1 MSVSWLK
8 RSGIQRGDGVAN
20 DEWHDTVSSVPPE
33 PEVEVRNDKAT
44 PVISEER
51 GIPSVN
57 RSGFRSRALPFSL
70 AALALAVIGVV
81 WLVPSPKPVIAP
93 AKDDPRATKNERFDE
108 NRPTAVLTPSTPP
121 LPPAA
126 PAGPMAALK
135 PDAPA
140 PLAIPNAPI
149 KIVPAPDP
157 RATPAP
163 VAPKTATAAPPTP
176 LELRQQSKAL
186 IIGAEDKAAPTTIG
200 AAPTASANGLGP
212 ARLQPAALRMG
223 VGGGGGES
231 DGTSSI
237 ATMTAPTAV
246 SDSGASTGG
255 SAGATAAP
263 PGRDALGDALRP
275 TLVSGTSASKL
286 ADRTF
291 MMTQG
296 NLLDCSLDVAISS
309 AVPGMTKCTLTR
321 SVYGDDR
328 KVVLLE
334 RGTEL
339 TGQYQGG
346 MQQGQKRLFIL
357 WVRAK
362 TPSGV
367 VITLSSPGTDSLG
380 RSGVDGFVDT
390 HFWERF
396 GAGLLL
402 SVIDDVFQIG
412 LAKVQNGSGGNTT
425 IVLPQNTAQT
435 TKSAAAIAV
444 ESDVHIPPTLDKNQG
459 EHVSIFVAR
468 DLDFRTVYALR
479 PVVAGQ

>member
-8 RSGIQRGDGVAN
+8 RSGIKRDDSVAN
-20 DEWHDTVSSVPPE
+20 DEWNETVSSIPPE
-33 PEVEVRNDKAT
+33 AEVKNDRAT
-44 PVISEER
+44 PVVNEER

-57 RSGFRSRALPFSL
+57 RTGFRSRALPFSMAAIVL
-70 AALALAVIGVV
+70 AAIGVV
-81 WLVPSPKPVIAP
+81 WLVPSPKTVAPP

-108 NRPTAVLTPSTPP
+108 NRPTAVLAPSTPP
-121 LPPAA
+121 LPPAPPTK
-126 PAGPMAALK
+126 PADALT
-135 PDAPA
+135 PDLPT
-140 PLAIPNAPI
+140 PLATPTMPI

-157 RATPAP
+157 RAAPAA
-163 VAPKTATAAPPTP
+163 APPRAATATPPTP

-186 IIGAEDKAAPTTIG
+186 IIGAADRAAPTTIG
-200 AAPTASANGLGP
+200 ASTSNSSAQGP
-212 ARLQPAALRMG
+212 ARLQPTALRMG
-223 VGGGGGES
+223 GGAGDGG
-231 DGTSSI
+231 DDATTSAAS
-237 ATMTAPTAV
+237 TTAPTSV
-246 SDSGASTGG
+246 SQATGN
-255 SAGATAAP
+255 SAGAGISGNASPA
-263 PGRDALGDALRP
+263 RDGLADALRP
-275 TLVSGTSASKL
+275 TLVSGTSAGKL

-321 SVYGDDR
+321 SIYGDDR

-380 RSGVDGFVDT
+380 RGGVDGFIDT

-402 SVIDDVFQIG
+402 SVIDDVFQI
-412 LAKVQNGSGGNTT
+412 AASKANGSGNTT
-425 IVLPQNTAQT
+425 IVLPQNTSQT

-444 ESDVHIPPTLDKNQG
+444 ENDVRIPPTLEKNQG

-479 PVVAGQ
+479 PVDAGQ

>member
-8 RSGIQRGDGVAN
+8 RSGIQRGEGVAN
-20 DEWHDTVSSVPPE
+20 DEWHDTVSSIPPE
-33 PEVEVRNDKAT
+33 TEAEIKNDKAT

-57 RSGFRSRALPFSL
+57 RSGFRSRALPFSIGALVL
-70 AALALAVIGVV
+70 AAVGVV
-81 WLVPSPKPVIAP
+81 WLVPSPKTVAP
-93 AKDDPRATKNERFDE
+93 AAKDDPKATKNERFDE
-108 NRPTAVLTPSTPP
+108 NRPTAVLTPASPP
-121 LPPAA
+121 LPPTPPVSPVAS
-126 PAGPMAALK
+126 LK
-135 PDAPA
+135 PDLPT
-140 PLAIPNAPI
+140 PLATPNAPI
-149 KIVPAPDP
+149 RIIPAPDA
-157 RATPAP
+157 RSAPAAVP
-163 VAPKTATAAPPTP
+163 PKAATAAPPTP

-186 IIGAEDKAAPTTIG
+186 IIGAEDKAAPTTI
-200 AAPTASANGLGP
+200 AAPAPRGNPSNGLGL
-212 ARLQPAALRMG
+212 ARLQPTAMQMG
-223 VGGGGGES
+223 GGDGGGE
-231 DGTSSI
+231 GTSSI
-237 ATMTAPTAV
+237 ATTTAPTAV
-246 SDSGASTGG
+246 SQSGASAGG
-255 SAGATAAP
+255 SNAAP
-263 PGRDALGDALRP
+263 PAHDALGDALRP
-275 TLVSGTSASKL
+275 TLVSGTSAGKL

-362 TPSGV
+362 TPAGV

-396 GAGLLL
+396 GAALLL
-402 SVIDDVFQIG
+402 SVIDDAFQFG
-412 LAKVQNGSGGNTT
+412 LAKAQNNGSGGNTT
-425 IVLPQNTAQT
+425 IVLPQSTTQT

-444 ESDVHIPPTLDKNQG
+444 ENDVHIPPTLDKNQG

-468 DLDFRTVYALR
+468 DLDFRSVYALR
-479 PVVAGQ
+479 PVDAGQ

>member
-8 RSGIQRGDGVAN
+8 RSGIQRGEGVAN

-33 PEVEVRNDKAT
+33 PEVEVTNDKAT
-44 PVISEER
+44 PVVGEER

-57 RSGFRSRALPFSL
+57 RSGFRSRALPFSI
-70 AALALAVIGVV
+70 AALALAAIGVV
-81 WLVPSPKPVIAP
+81 WLVPSPKTVVLP

-108 NRPTAVLTPSTPP
+108 NRPTAVLAPSTPP
-121 LPPAA
+121 LPPKA
-126 PAGPMAALK
+126 PAGPVAALK
-135 PDAPA
+135 PD
-140 PLAIPNAPI
+140 L
-149 KIVPAPDP
+149 
-157 RATPAP
+157 
-163 VAPKTATAAPPTP
+163 PTP

-200 AAPTASANGLGP
+200 APLSGANGLGP
-212 ARLQPAALRMG
+212 ARLQPTALRMG
-223 VGGGGGES
+223 GGGGDSEGS
-231 DGTSSI
+231 SSI
-237 ATMTAPTAV
+237 ATMTTPTAV
-246 SDSGASTGG
+246 SQASASAGG
-255 SAGATAAP
+255 SNGSNAAP
-263 PGRDALGDALRP
+263 PARDALGDALRP
-275 TLVSGTSASKL
+275 TLVSGTSAGKL

-309 AVPGMTKCTLTR
+309 SVPGMTKCTLTR

-380 RSGVDGFVDT
+380 RGGVDGFVDT

-402 SVIDDVFQIG
+402 SVIDDVFQLG

-444 ESDVHIPPTLDKNQG
+444 ESDVHIPPTLEKNQG

-479 PVVAGQ
+479 PVDAGQ

>member
-8 RSGIQRGDGVAN
+8 RSGIQRDDVAN
-20 DEWHDTVSSVPPE
+20 DNLNDPVGSIPPE
-33 PEVEVRNDKAT
+33 TEVRNDKAT
-44 PVISEER
+44 PVVGDER
-51 GIPSVN
+51 GISSVN
-57 RSGFRSRALPFSL
+57 RSGFRSRALPVSMAALVL
-70 AALALAVIGVV
+70 AAVGVV
-81 WLVPSPKPVIAP
+81 WLIPGPKAVLTA
-93 AKDDPRATKNERFDE
+93 AKDDPKSSKNERFDE
-108 NRPTAVLTPSTPP
+108 NRPTAVLIPSAPPAPATPP
-121 LPPAA
+121 AQA
-126 PAGPMAALK
+126 VSVT
-135 PDAPA
+135 PDPPA
-140 PLAIPNAPI
+140 PLATPATPI
-149 KIVPAPDP
+149 RIVPAPDP
-157 RATPAP
+157 KAAPSPAP
-163 VAPKTATAAPPTP
+163 RTSTLPPTP
-176 LELRQQSKAL
+176 LELRQQSKTL
-186 IIGAEDKAAPTTIG
+186 IVGQDDKPAPTTLG
-200 AAPTASANGLGP
+200 AAPSPAAGGQGP
-212 ARLQPAALRMG
+212 ARLQQAAYCSSG
-223 VGGGGGES
+223 AGEGGGPES
-231 DGTSSI
+231 SAI
-237 ATMTAPTAV
+237 ATNGVAQG
-246 SDSGASTGG
+246 SG
-255 SAGATAAP
+255 SAGNGAP
-263 PGRDALGDALRP
+263 ARDALGDALRP
-275 TLVSGTSASKL
+275 TLVSGTAAGRL

-362 TPSGV
+362 TPAGV

-396 GAGLLL
+396 GSGLLL
-402 SVIDDVFQIG
+402 SVIDDTFQI
-412 LAKVQNGSGGNTT
+412 ASARAQNGNGGTT
-425 IVLPQNTAQT
+425 IVLPQNTTQT
-435 TKSAAAIAV
+435 AKNAAAIAV
-444 ESDVHIPPTLDKNQG
+444 ENDVHIPPTLEKNQG

-479 PVVAGQ
+479 PADAGP

>member
-8 RSGIQRGDGVAN
+8 RSGIKRDEGAN
-20 DEWHDTVSSVPPE
+20 DPWNDTVASIPPE
-33 PEVEVRNDKAT
+33 IEVKNDKAT
-44 PVISEER
+44 PVVNDER

-57 RSGFRSRALPFSL
+57 RSGFRSRVLPFSIAALVL
-70 AALALAVIGVV
+70 AAVGII
-81 WLVPSPKPVIAP
+81 WLVPGPKMAPVQ
-93 AKDDPRATKNERFDE
+93 AKDDPRASKNERFDE
-108 NRPTAVLTPSTPP
+108 NRPTAVLIPSAPPVPPTPSSQALGLTQPP
-121 LPPAA
+121 MPT
-126 PAGPMAALK
+126 
-135 PDAPA
+135 
-140 PLAIPNAPI
+140 PLATPNAPI

-157 RATPAP
+157 RAAPAA
-163 VAPKTATAAPPTP
+163 APKTTAAVPPTP

-186 IIGAEDKAAPTTIG
+186 IVGADDKAAPTVIATSPTGG
-200 AAPTASANGLGP
+200 ASVT
-212 ARLQPAALRMG
+212 RLQANAQRFAGGGGSSNSLSDVSVAQNDASMATGIGSARAGGG
-223 VGGGGGES
+223 VGGGAGGG
-231 DGTSSI
+231 DAPSSN
-237 ATMTAPTAV
+237 
-246 SDSGASTGG
+246 
-255 SAGATAAP
+255 
-263 PGRDALGDALRP
+263 DALGAALRP
-275 TLVSGTSASKL
+275 TMVSGTSASKL

-346 MQQGQKRLFIL
+346 LQQGQKRLFIL

-390 HFWERF
+390 HFFQRF

-402 SVIDDVFQIG
+402 SVIDDVFQIAS
-412 LAKVQNGSGGNTT
+412 AKAQKGNGSGTT
-425 IVLPQNTAQT
+425 IVLPQNTTQT
-435 TKSAAAIAV
+435 AKSAAAIAV
-444 ESDVHIPPTLDKNQG
+444 ENDVHIPPTLDKNQG

-468 DLDFRTVYALR
+468 DLDFRSVYALR
-479 PVVAGQ
+479 PVDAGQ

>member
-8 RSGIQRGDGVAN
+8 RSGIKRDDGAN
-20 DEWHDTVSSVPPE
+20 DEWNDTVASVPPE
-33 PEVEVRNDKAT
+33 VEVKNDKAT
-44 PVISEER
+44 PVVADER

-57 RSGFRSRALPFSL
+57 RSGFRSRALPFSMAALVL
-70 AALALAVIGVV
+70 AAIGVV
-81 WLVPSPKPVIAP
+81 WLIPGPKAVLTAT
-93 AKDDPRATKNERFDE
+93 KDDPKATKNERFDE
-108 NRPTAVLTPSTPP
+108 NRPTAVLIPSAPPAPAAPPTQAVSFTPEPPAPLATPSTP
-121 LPPAA
+121 LR
-126 PAGPMAALK
+126 
-135 PDAPA
+135 
-140 PLAIPNAPI
+140 
-149 KIVPAPDP
+149 IVPAPDP
-157 RATPAP
+157 KAAP
-163 VAPKTATAAPPTP
+163 SAAPKTATTVPPTP

-186 IIGAEDKAAPTTIG
+186 IVGQDDKAAPTTLS
-200 AAPTASANGLGP
+200 AAPSSNAGGLGP
-212 ARLQPAALRMG
+212 ARLQPASYR
-223 VGGGGGES
+223 GGGAGEGGGPES
-231 DGTSSI
+231 SAI
-237 ATMTAPTAV
+237 AT
-246 SDSGASTGG
+246 STGAQG
-255 SAGATAAP
+255 SAGGAAGAGNGA

-275 TLVSGTSASKL
+275 TLVSGTAAGRL

-362 TPSGV
+362 TPAGV

-402 SVIDDVFQIG
+402 SVIDDVFQI
-412 LAKVQNGSGGNTT
+412 ASARAQNGNSGTT
-425 IVLPQNTAQT
+425 IVLPQNTTQT
-435 TKSAAAIAV
+435 AKSAAAIAV
-444 ESDVHIPPTLDKNQG
+444 ENDVHIPPTLEKNQG

-479 PVVAGQ
+479 PADAGP

>member
-8 RSGIQRGDGVAN
+8 RSGIKREDDDGAN
-20 DEWHDTVSSVPPE
+20 DPWNDTVASIP
-33 PEVEVRNDKAT
+33 PEVEVKNDKAT
-44 PVISEER
+44 PVVGDER

-57 RSGFRSRALPFSL
+57 RSGFRSRVVPFSM
-70 AALALAVIGVV
+70 AALVLAGVGIV
-81 WLVPSPKPVIAP
+81 WLVPGPKVAPVQ
-93 AKDDPRATKNERFDE
+93 AKDDPRASKNERFDE
-108 NRPTAVLTPSTPP
+108 NRPTAVLIPSAPPVPPTPSASQALALTQPP
-121 LPPAA
+121 MPT
-126 PAGPMAALK
+126 
-135 PDAPA
+135 
-140 PLAIPNAPI
+140 PLATPNNPI
-149 KIVPAPDP
+149 RIVPAPDP
-157 RATPAP
+157 RATPAA
-163 VAPKTATAAPPTP
+163 APKATAAVPLTP
-176 LELRQQSKAL
+176 LELRQQSRAL
-186 IIGAEDKAAPTTIG
+186 IVGSDDKAASTVIA
-200 AAPTASANGLGP
+200 AAPPSTSGGASLARFQANTQ
-212 ARLQPAALRMG
+212 RLAGGGSSSLSDVSVAQSDADAVTGASGRT
-223 VGGGGGES
+223 GGGG
-231 DGTSSI
+231 
-237 ATMTAPTAV
+237 
-246 SDSGASTGG
+246 
-255 SAGATAAP
+255 AGAP
-263 PGRDALGDALRP
+263 PSNDALGAALRP
-275 TLVSGTSASKL
+275 TMVSGTSAGKL

-346 MQQGQKRLFIL
+346 LQQGQKRLFIL

-362 TPSGV
+362 TPAGV

-390 HFWERF
+390 HFFERF

-402 SVIDDVFQIG
+402 SVIDDVFQI
-412 LAKVQNGSGGNTT
+412 ASARAQNGNSGTT
-425 IVLPQNTAQT
+425 VVLPQNTTQT

-444 ESDVHIPPTLDKNQG
+444 ENDVHIPPTLDKNQG

-468 DLDFRTVYALR
+468 DLDFRSVYALR
-479 PVVAGQ
+479 PIDAGQ

>member
-8 RSGIQRGDGVAN
+8 RSGIQRGEGVAN
-20 DEWHDTVSSVPPE
+20 DEWHDTVSSVPPA
-33 PEVEVRNDKAT
+33 PEVEVTNDKAT
-44 PVISEER
+44 PVVGDER

-57 RSGFRSRALPFSL
+57 RSGFRSRALPFSI
-70 AALALAVIGVV
+70 AALALAAIGVV
-81 WLVPSPKPVIAP
+81 WLVPSPKTVVPP

-108 NRPTAVLTPSTPP
+108 NRPTAVLAPSTPP
-121 LPPAA
+121 LPPTA
-126 PAGPMAALK
+126 PAGPVAALK
-135 PDAPA
+135 PDLPT
-140 PLAIPNAPI
+140 PLATPNAPI
-149 KIVPAPDP
+149 TIVPAPDP
-157 RATPAP
+157 RAAPAA
-163 VAPKTATAAPPTP
+163 VAPKAAPPTP

-200 AAPTASANGLGP
+200 APPSGANGLGP
-212 ARLQPAALRMG
+212 ARLQPTALRMG
-223 VGGGGGES
+223 GGGGDSEGS
-231 DGTSSI
+231 SSI
-237 ATMTAPTAV
+237 ATMTTPTAV
-246 SDSGASTGG
+246 SQASASAGG
-255 SAGATAAP
+255 SNGSNAAP
-263 PGRDALGDALRP
+263 PARDALGDALRP
-275 TLVSGTSASKL
+275 TLVSGTSAGKL

-309 AVPGMTKCTLTR
+309 SVPGMTKCTLTR

-380 RSGVDGFVDT
+380 RGGVDGFVDT

-402 SVIDDVFQIG
+402 SVIDDVFQLG

-444 ESDVHIPPTLDKNQG
+444 ESDVHIPPTLEKNQG

-479 PVVAGQ
+479 PVDAGQ

>member
-8 RSGIQRGDGVAN
+8 RSGIQRGEGVAN
-20 DEWHDTVSSVPPE
+20 DEWHDTVSSVPPA
-33 PEVEVRNDKAT
+33 PEVEVTNDKAT
-44 PVISEER
+44 PVVGDER

-57 RSGFRSRALPFSL
+57 RSGFRSRALPFSI
-70 AALALAVIGVV
+70 AALALAAIGVV
-81 WLVPSPKPVIAP
+81 WLVPSPKTVVPP

-108 NRPTAVLTPSTPP
+108 NRPTAVLAPSTPP
-121 LPPAA
+121 LPPTA
-126 PAGPMAALK
+126 PAGPVAALK
-135 PDAPA
+135 PDPPT
-140 PLAIPNAPI
+140 PLATPNAPI
-149 KIVPAPDP
+149 TIVPAPDP
-157 RATPAP
+157 RAAPAA
-163 VAPKTATAAPPTP
+163 VAPKAAPPTP

-200 AAPTASANGLGP
+200 TPPSGANGLGP
-212 ARLQPAALRMG
+212 ARLQPTALRMG
-223 VGGGGGES
+223 AGGGDSEG
-231 DGTSSI
+231 SSSMT
-237 ATMTAPTAV
+237 TMTTPTAV
-246 SDSGASTGG
+246 SQASASAGG
-255 SAGATAAP
+255 SNGNNAAP
-263 PGRDALGDALRP
+263 PARDALGDALRP
-275 TLVSGTSASKL
+275 TLVSGTSAGKL

-380 RSGVDGFVDT
+380 RGGVDGFVDT

-402 SVIDDVFQIG
+402 SVIDDVFQLG
-412 LAKVQNGSGGNTT
+412 LAKVQSGSGGNTT

-444 ESDVHIPPTLDKNQG
+444 ESDVHIPPTLEKNQG

-479 PVVAGQ
+479 PVDAGQ

>member
-8 RSGIQRGDGVAN
+8 RSGIKRDEGAN
-20 DEWHDTVSSVPPE
+20 DPWHETVSSIP
-33 PEVEVRNDKAT
+33 PEVEVKNDKAT
-44 PVISEER
+44 PVVTDER

-57 RSGFRSRALPFSL
+57 RTGFRSRVMPISI
-70 AALALAVIGVV
+70 AALALVVVGLV
-81 WLVPSPKPVIAP
+81 WLVPGPKIAP
-93 AKDDPRATKNERFDE
+93 VLAKDDPRASKNERFDD
-108 NRPTAVLTPSTPP
+108 NWPSAVLTPSAPPVPPTPASQAMMAV
-121 LPPAA
+121 PP
-126 PAGPMAALK
+126 PQPTAL
-135 PDAPA
+135 AT
-140 PLAIPNAPI
+140 PNSPI
-149 KIVPAPDP
+149 RIVPAPDP
-157 RATPAP
+157 RLAPAA
-163 VAPKTATAAPPTP
+163 VPKSPTVVPPTP

-186 IIGAEDKAAPTTIG
+186 IVGSEDKAAPTLIATSATSTSTGG
-200 AAPTASANGLGP
+200 ASLARFQANT
-212 ARLQPAALRMG
+212 ARLSGKSSDAAGSVMTAQAGPSSAAQDSSSGVG
-223 VGGGGGES
+223 VGGG
-231 DGTSSI
+231 
-237 ATMTAPTAV
+237 
-246 SDSGASTGG
+246 
-255 SAGATAAP
+255 SAGSGGAAP
-263 PGRDALGDALRP
+263 SNDALGAALRP
-275 TLVSGTSASKL
+275 TMVSGTSAGKL

-346 MQQGQKRLFIL
+346 LQQGQKRLFIL

-390 HFWERF
+390 HFFERF

-402 SVIDDVFQIG
+402 SVIDDVFQIAS
-412 LAKVQNGSGGNTT
+412 AKAQNGKSGTT
-425 IVLPQNTAQT
+425 IVLPQNTTQT

-444 ESDVHIPPTLDKNQG
+444 ENDVHIPPTLDKNQG

-468 DLDFRTVYALR
+468 DLDFRSVYALR
-479 PVVAGQ
+479 PVDAGQ